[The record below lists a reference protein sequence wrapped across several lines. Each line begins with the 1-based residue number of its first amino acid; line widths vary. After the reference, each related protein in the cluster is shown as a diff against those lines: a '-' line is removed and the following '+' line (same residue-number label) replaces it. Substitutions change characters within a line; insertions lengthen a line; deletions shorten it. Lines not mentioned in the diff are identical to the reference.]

1 MSTLSA
7 EVGSKGR
14 LLVVDDELHV
24 RLNTAELLRLNGYQV
39 DEASDGQEA
48 LRLIERV
55 PYDVMLLDMN
65 MPKLTGPEV
74 MPRALALRPDLL
86 IIVLTGHASV
96 DNAIASVKANVFDYV
111 LKPYRSDDLVSSV
124 ARAMQEQAKRQRRRR
139 VLDMVGEMMDTL
151 RPTEETPDIAASP
164 AAITQSLPAS
174 DEQILQVGSLI
185 LDRQKRLATI
195 QGDDLRTVELTESEA
210 SILGALMEHPN
221 QVLSPGQLASTAL
234 GYGEMDK
241 WTIESVVRSSVFRLR
256 QKIELKA
263 DAPHL
268 ICTVRGRGYFLAP
281 V

>member
-1 MSTLSA
+1 MSTLST

-14 LLVVDDELHV
+14 LLVVDDELNV
-24 RLNTAELLRLNGYQV
+24 RLNTAELLRLKGYQV
-39 DEASDGQEA
+39 DEASNGQEA
-48 LRLIERV
+48 LRLIQSV
-55 PYDVMLLDMN
+55 PYDLMTLDMN
-65 MPKLTGPEV
+65 MPGLTGPEV
-74 MPRALALRPDLL
+74 MPRVHELRPDLL
-86 IIVLTGHASV
+86 IVVLTGNATV
-96 DNAIASVKANVFDYV
+96 DNAIAAVKANAFDYV
-111 LKPYRSDDLVSSV
+111 LKPYRSDDLVSTV
-124 ARAMQEQAKRQRRRR
+124 ERAMQEQARRKQRQR
-139 VLDMVGEMMDTL
+139 VLAMVGQMMDTL
-151 RPTEETPDIAASP
+151 RPTHETPDVIAAP
-164 AAITQSLPAS
+164 AATTPSLPPTA
-174 DEQILQVGSLI
+174 DKVLQVGSLI

-195 QGDDLRTVELTESEA
+195 QGDEIRTVELTESEA

-221 QVLSPGQLASTAL
+221 QVLSPGQLATTAL